1 MTTESCFSQLFS
13 ECEMYAQLKHSN
25 QTSVIHFIAYS
36 NRNFNTRYI
45 FVMFGTLC
53 NPKSCLIQRNFCL
66 PFIVCQIRQVLL
78 NVSLS
83 MRSRIVYLLMQI
95 ESAELLMQIES
106 LKCFYCNSNSIFA
119 TVITELF
126 ASTE

>member
-95 ESAELLMQIES
+95 ES